1 MKDVTHK
8 ATTHREAIA
17 ESIITMPPEIQTM
30 LRDRRLEKGDA
41 LEIARVAGVMAAK
54 NTPDM
59 IPFCHP
65 LPITGVDVVYDF
77 EPDYVRVVTRVKTF
91 AQTGVEMEALAAA
104 SLVTL
109 TLYDMLK
116 PHTQELAITSTRL
129 LRKTGGKSGDVLLE
143 GVEIPA
149 ALLPES

>member
-8 ATTHREAIA
+8 DSTHREAIA
-17 ESIITMPPEIQTM
+17 ESFISMPPDVQTL
-30 LRDRRLEKGDA
+30 LRERRLEKGDA

-54 NTPDM
+54 RTPDI

-65 LPITGVDVVYDF
+65 LPITGVDVVYEF
-77 EPDYVRVVTRVKTF
+77 QPDGVRVVTRVKTY

-116 PHTQELAITSTRL
+116 PHTQALEITRTRL
-129 LRKTGGKSGDVLLE
+129 LRKTGGKSGDVWRKDAA
-143 GVEIPA
+143 IPA
-149 ALLPES
+149 ALEAGD

>member
-8 ATTHREAIA
+8 DSTHREAIA
-17 ESIITMPPEIQTM
+17 ESFISMPPAIQTM
-30 LRDRRLEKGDA
+30 LRERRLEKGDA

-65 LPITGVDVVYDF
+65 LPITGVDVVYEYD
-77 EPDYVRVVTRVKTF
+77 PDGVRVVTRVKTY

-116 PHTQELAITSTRL
+116 PHTQELAITRTRL
-129 LRKTGGKSGDVLLE
+129 LRKTGGKSGDLLLA
-143 GVEIPA
+143 GVPIPA
-149 ALLPES
+149 QFAAE